1 VKKRRLSI
9 EYPAQQEEPCMVL
22 PRRSSRTRN
31 IFREGAKAQS
41 LEGGVFTTKHTKD
54 TKFGKEGD
62 LISSLTFVIF
72 VPFVVSHCSRT
83 WRPFD
88 VAQGMLCGR
97 FCLLRRFCID
107 KVWARG

>member
-1 VKKRRLSI
+1 MKMILLVIPFSK
-9 EYPAQQEEPCMVL
+9 E
-22 PRRSSRTRN
+22 
-31 IFREGAKAQS
+31 
-41 LEGGVFTTKHTKD
+41 HTKD

-72 VPFVVSHCSRT
+72 VPFVVSLCSRT
-83 WRPFD
+83 LRLRRCSAF
-88 VAQGMLCGR
+88 ARR